1 MDKNR
6 LWTIGSVL
14 LIVAVLGLG
23 FLLGVQPQLSAIAT
37 ANTERAAV
45 DATNAAAEAK
55 LAALKK
61 QFEGIDELKAEL
73 APLVES
79 VPTGANAPELV
90 DQLDALAKGVGV
102 TLTSI
107 TVNDAEQYTPVAAP
121 APVPAPE
128 ADAASESASAD
139 TAAVVPEPVAPAA
152 GAPPVVNSLVTPGN
166 FAVLQVQVVVKGTY
180 AQVLDYVN
188 GLQSGKRLF
197 LVTTLGTTKNSENDG
212 VVEATI
218 GGLVYAALTPD
229 LTGADLIADAQ

>member
-1 MDKNR
+1 MDTNR

-45 DATNAAAEAK
+45 DATNAAAEVK

-121 APVPAPE
+121 APAPAPE
-128 ADAASESASAD
+128 ADAASEAASAD
-139 TAAVVPEPVAPAA
+139 TAAVVPEPAAPAA
-152 GAPPVVNSLVTPGN
+152 GAPPVVNPLVTSGN
-166 FAVLQVQVVVKGTY
+166 FAVLQVQVVVKGSY
-180 AQVLDYVN
+180 PQVLDYVN
-188 GLQSGKRLF
+188 GLQTGKRLF
-197 LVTTLGTTKNSENDG
+197 LVTTLATTKNSENDG
-212 VVEATI
+212 VVEANI

-229 LTGADLIADAQ
+229 LIGADLIADAQ

>member
-23 FLLGVQPQLSAIAT
+23 FLLGVQPQLAAVAT

-45 DATNAAAEAK
+45 DATNAAAEVK
-55 LAALKK
+55 LAALKEE
-61 QFEGIDELKAEL
+61 FEGIDALNAEL

-107 TVNDAEQYTPVAAP
+107 TVNDAEQYTPVEAP
-121 APVPAPE
+121 APAPDPE
-128 ADAASESASAD
+128 ADPSEAASAD
-139 TAAVVPEPVAPAA
+139 TAAVVPEPVAPPV
-152 GAPPVVNSLVTPGN
+152 GAPPVVNSLITPGN
-166 FAVLQVQVVVKGTY
+166 FAVLQVQVIVKGNY

-188 GLQSGKRLF
+188 GLQTGKRLF

>member
-37 ANTERAAV
+37 ANTERATV
-45 DATNAAAEAK
+45 DATNAAAEVK

-121 APVPAPE
+121 APAPVPE

-139 TAAVVPEPVAPAA
+139 TAAVVPEPAAPAA
-152 GAPPVVNSLVTPGN
+152 GSPPVVNSLVTPGN

-188 GLQSGKRLF
+188 GLQSGTRLF
-197 LVTTLGTTKNSENDG
+197 LVTTLSTTKNSENDG
-212 VVEATI
+212 IVEATI

>member
-6 LWTIGSVL
+6 IWTIGSVL

-23 FLLGVQPQLSAIAT
+23 FLLGVQPQLAAIAT

-45 DATNAAAEAK
+45 EATNAAAEAK

-61 QFEGIDELKAEL
+61 QFEGIDELKTEL
-73 APLVES
+73 ATLVES

-107 TVNDAEQYTPVAAP
+107 TVADAQPYTPVEAVAAP
-121 APVPAPE
+121 APAP
-128 ADAASESASAD
+128 DPESDQASAD
-139 TAAVVPEPVAPAA
+139 AVVVVPEPVAPP
-152 GAPPVVNSLVTPGN
+152 GAPPHTNPQVTPGN
-166 FAVLQVQVVVKGTY
+166 VAVLQVPVSVKGSY

-197 LVTTLGTTKNSENDG
+197 LVTSLSTTASSENNG
-212 VVEATI
+212 IVEATI

-229 LTGADLIADAQ
+229 LTGADLIANAQ

>member
-6 LWTIGSVL
+6 IWTIGSVL

-23 FLLGVQPQLSAIAT
+23 FLLGVQPQLAAIAT

-45 DATNAAAEAK
+45 EATNAAAEAK

-73 APLVES
+73 ATLVES

-90 DQLDALAKGVGV
+90 DQLDALAKGIGV

-107 TVNDAEQYTPVAAP
+107 TVADAQPYTPVEAVAAP
-121 APVPAPE
+121 APEPAPE
-128 ADAASESASAD
+128 SGEASAD
-139 TAAVVPEPVAPAA
+139 AVVVVPEPVAPP
-152 GAPPVVNSLVTPGN
+152 GAPPLTNPLVTPGN
-166 FAVLQVQVVVKGTY
+166 VAVLQVQVSVKGSY

-197 LVTTLGTTKNSENDG
+197 LVTALSTTASSENNG

-229 LTGADLIADAQ
+229 LTGAELIAGAQ